1 MLSPQVYLP
10 AREGS
15 LQPELL
21 AATRR
26 AEALLLPVAASL
38 ADDSGWKAAI
48 DAALEELGAR
58 TGVDVLS
65 CNVTRAP

>member
-21 AATRR
+21 AAT
-26 AEALLLPVAASL
+26 
-38 ADDSGWKAAI
+38 
-48 DAALEELGAR
+48 LEELAAR